1 MKHGAAAIDYEIV
14 QAAAANEVIA
24 RAGDAAWK
32 AGVRVKTTAAGTTDH
47 LGFIAEN
54 ARPPTVVVDGKLGIK
69 VGRLEVVKAHDAS
82 VAWLFWLYPKPFWK
96 DGIPIRIWE
105 ELCRPHRT
113 VPWRRR
119 YRDAPRRKRV
129 TIATSA
135 SATHSLLVSVAD
147 R

>member
-96 DGIPIRIWE
+96 DVIPIRIWE

-113 VPWRRR
+113 VPRRRR
-119 YRDAPRRKRV
+119 YSDAPRRKRV

-135 SATHSLLVSVAD
+135 SAAHALLVSVAD